1 MPMTMPETV
10 QTYVDSTN
18 ELDAERFIG
27 QFADNACVHDE
38 GHYYCGIRAIREWRE
53 ATNKKYKFS
62 MKPLVVREHGNETML
77 TAELTGNFPGSPA
90 KLQFDFAFH
99 NGKITKLYIKS

>member
-1 MPMTMPETV
+1 
-10 QTYVDSTN
+10 
-18 ELDAERFIG
+18 
-27 QFADNACVHDE
+27 
-38 GHYYCGIRAIREWRE
+38 
-53 ATNKKYKFS
+53 
-62 MKPLVVREHGNETML
+62 L